1 MDRYNRVV
9 RDPLKHA
16 NLWGGI
22 LLPLGLVIYGLAIL
36 STGHATVFGVDLLG
50 GSLDVYGADATQV
63 ALAWLALAA
72 ALHCHLA
79 WGRLPGSWSLGKAL
93 ALVLYLLAVALYLA
107 AVVRV
112 ALR

>member
-22 LLPLGLVIYGLAIL
+22 LLPLCLVIYGLAIL
-36 STGHATVFGVDLLG
+36 GTGHATVFGAGLG

-79 WGRLPGSWSLGKAL
+79 WGRLPGSWSLGKVL
-93 ALVLYLLAVALYLA
+93 AAVLYPFAVVLYLVV
-107 AVVRV
+107 VVRL